1 MPRYHNINGNRV
13 QFTAE
18 EEAARDAEEKAWAD
32 AAPARALA
40 NLRAKRNRLLAETDY
55 LALSDNTL
63 SDDMKTYRQNLRD
76 LPAGKD
82 TVAKWH
88 RPKPHKMV
96 FVLKKSFLPQVHL
109 LIECPHQRFL
119 IFLVGH

>member
-18 EEAARDAEEKAWAD
+18 EETARDAEEKAWAD

-40 NLRAKRNRLLAETDY
+40 NLREKRNRLLAETDFY
-55 LALSDNTL
+55 ALSDVTL
-63 SDDMKTYRQNLRD
+63 SDEMKKYRQDLRD

-82 TVAKWH
+82 TVDKCNNATW
-88 RPKPHKMV
+88 PTKP
-96 FVLKKSFLPQVHL
+96 
-109 LIECPHQRFL
+109 
-119 IFLVGH
+119 